1 MTSESGPWILL
12 HATRIA
18 DFLFSAQAIISMF
31 AMIKNKKVKLL
42 KETRMS
48 LYQLFLWKEMKIHI
62 QKMPYTRNCNV
73 ILTKTEITQGESM
86 GKV

>member
-18 DFLFSAQAIISMF
+18 DVLFSAQTIISMF
-31 AMIKNKKVKLL
+31 AMIKNRKVKLL
-42 KETRMS
+42 KEIRMS

-73 ILTKTEITQGESM
+73 TLTKTEITQGESM